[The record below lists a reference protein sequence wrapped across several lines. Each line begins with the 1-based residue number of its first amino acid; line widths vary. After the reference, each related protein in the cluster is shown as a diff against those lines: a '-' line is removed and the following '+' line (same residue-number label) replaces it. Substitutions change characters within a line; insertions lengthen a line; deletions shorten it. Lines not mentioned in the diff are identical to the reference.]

1 MNTLHRITASAAL
14 VAWLLCGPAI
24 ALGDSEE
31 LEPNDTCETAQ
42 ALGYL
47 SSLPHTVRGRLD
59 PEHDIDFFAFDAAP
73 GAELVARLLG
83 AFHGEGSLYDP
94 FLGLFSSDCD
104 LVDQAGWLGAT
115 LRFEVPADGRFVL
128 AATGCCDWD
137 FAGDHW
143 QIGSY
148 ALVVEEAPPA
158 IGSISGRIIDSAT
171 GQGLP
176 GSAPTYAWASLYRC
190 DGEYCWDF
198 VTSTSASFDGRFEF
212 ATDYLQRPIEIG
224 SFMIEVFAMDY
235 APALAGPYA
244 VGASEHLDIGDIA
257 LDPPPIVFHTVS
269 PCDNLPSGGGTCRY
283 SVEIR
288 NNTADGIAGLAWSNV
303 KAQSTGS
310 PYEFSHFT
318 AARHRVSNIRG
329 MSSTTVRFSFD
340 VPAGVADGAFMC
352 VDAWF
357 SDRDNAFLGTIM
369 WADLFCVVKADGIFH
384 ALESSSLPAGLMDS
398 MQRRP
403 GAGRFPAKRSK

>member
-1 MNTLHRITASAAL
+1 MHLPVT
-14 VAWLLCGPAI
+14 

-31 LEPNDTCETAQ
+31 IEPNDSCQTAQ

-47 SSLPHTVRGRLD
+47 YSLPHTVRGRLD
-59 PEHDIDFFAFDAAP
+59 PEHDIDFLAFIGEP
-73 GAELVARLLG
+73 GIRLQARLLG
-83 AFHGEGSLYDP
+83 SWSGQGSLDDP
-94 FLGLFSSDCD
+94 LLGLFNSDCALID
-104 LVDQAGWLGAT
+104 LNDDSGSLESR
-115 LRFEVPADGRFVL
+115 LRFEVPADGHFVL
-128 AATGCCDWD
+128 AATGCCDWN
-137 FAGDHW
+137 FTGDHW
-143 QIGSY
+143 HEGSY
-148 ALVVEEAPPA
+148 ALVIEEAPPA
-158 IGSISGRIIDSAT
+158 IGSVSGRVVDSTT
-171 GQGLP
+171 GQGLS
-176 GSAPTYAWASLYRC
+176 GSAPSYAWASLYRC
-190 DGEYCWDF
+190 DGAYCWDF

-235 APALAGPYA
+235 DPAVAGPFA
-244 VGASEHLDIGDIA
+244 VGTSEHLDIGDIA
-257 LDPPPIVFHTVS
+257 LDPPPIVFHTLS
-269 PCDNLPSGGGTCRY
+269 TCDNLPSGGGTCRY

-288 NNTADGIAGLAWSNV
+288 NNTPDGIAGLAWSNV

-310 PYEFSHFT
+310 RYEFSHFT

-329 MSSTTVRFSFD
+329 MSSTTARFSFD

-369 WADLFCVVKADGIFH
+369 RADLFCVVKADGIFH